1 MIRTDLYRQKISDLK
16 ETLKD
21 AGYSLDISSVREELS
36 NLEAELAKEEVYTNL
51 QKSTEYSKKAQHV
64 RNKINAFDKAEKAIS
79 DAEEMVALAEEENDD
94 TFLGEIDKELS
105 TAEKD
110 IEDMRLRALLKGK
123 YDGCNAIMTLHAGAG
138 GTEACDWTEMLYR
151 MYICYSEK
159 HGYKITELDR
169 LDGDSAG
176 LKSVSFKVEG
186 DNAYGYLKAE
196 KGVHRLVRISPFDAN
211 AKRHTSFS
219 SVEVMPEIEDTG
231 EIEIRPEDIKVDTY
245 RSSGAGGQHVNK
257 TSSAVRLIH
266 KPTGIVVAC
275 QEERSQFQNREKCM
289 LMLSSKLY
297 QMEQERIE
305 SEYSGQRRSQ
315 VGMGMRN
322 EKIRTYNFPQSRVT
336 DHRIGLTLY
345 KLDAV
350 MNGDLDELIDALV
363 SADQAEK
370 LRESGEAQ

>member
-21 AGYSLDISSVREELS
+21 AGYSLDISSAREELS

-186 DNAYGYLKAE
+186 DNAYG
-196 KGVHRLVRISPFDAN
+196 
-211 AKRHTSFS
+211 
-219 SVEVMPEIEDTG
+219 
-231 EIEIRPEDIKVDTY
+231 
-245 RSSGAGGQHVNK
+245 
-257 TSSAVRLIH
+257 
-266 KPTGIVVAC
+266 
-275 QEERSQFQNREKCM
+275 
-289 LMLSSKLY
+289 
-297 QMEQERIE
+297 
-305 SEYSGQRRSQ
+305 
-315 VGMGMRN
+315 
-322 EKIRTYNFPQSRVT
+322 
-336 DHRIGLTLY
+336 
-345 KLDAV
+345 
-350 MNGDLDELIDALV
+350 
-363 SADQAEK
+363 
-370 LRESGEAQ
+370 